1 MKPDIGLKVGIIRT
15 FANMRRYLLVLLAS
29 VLLTSFVHPFYTSVT
44 EVEYNSKTKEL
55 GIACKMFP
63 DDLEETLRLYTGKK
77 FDLYKNEKQLLNP
90 ILEAYFKKHVAILIN
105 EKARPYS
112 FLGYEIDKEVVWLYF
127 NMAKLSGVRS
137 IEVQSNLMYEYKAE
151 QTNIVHIDLDG
162 KKQSYKLMAPA
173 ISAKLSTR

>member
-1 MKPDIGLKVGIIRT
+1 MTWKKHSGSIP
-15 FANMRRYLLVLLAS
+15 
-29 VLLTSFVHPFYTSVT
+29 
-44 EVEYNSKTKEL
+44 E
-55 GIACKMFP
+55 
-63 DDLEETLRLYTGKK
+63 KK

-127 NMAKLSGVRS
+127 NMAKLTGVRS